1 VTGQPVL
8 KEIIIVDAIEQHGEH
23 CCTYSETANTEH
35 TVNPVAANAPPSG
48 LNIVNEHFKKV
59 RKE

>member
-23 CCTYSETANTEH
+23 CCTYSETANTEQ
-35 TVNPVAANAPPSG
+35 TVNPVPADTPPSG
-48 LNIVNEHFKKV
+48 LNVMQKHKGFFQF
-59 RKE
+59 